1 MAKHLG
7 IVVLS
12 LLGFLSPVAIGAQ
25 QSITLYVNR
34 TDPTCAGQSPC
45 FATIQAAINA
55 AGPGNIVQIQAGTY
69 PEQLSIIGKNN
80 FPGAT
85 EVDRIVIEADPAN
98 QSGQV
103 VLTGAPGTCTAH
115 EAIRLQQSK
124 FITIRGLTITGT
136 GGQAISLLG
145 GNNQNQDIHIELN
158 RIFGNGS
165 SSCDG
170 GITVA
175 RGNPG
180 TLIVNNLIHA
190 NGRNGISFI
199 DADGGPHY
207 VINNTIYGNQ
217 WNGLDVAR
225 NHTVTLANNIVNH
238 NGTAS
243 GTTGGRFGVRRESS
257 TTPQP
262 AGIKL
267 LNNLVCGNSQGQIS
281 TQVLDST
288 DSSNFTPLGN
298 EGTGVGALPGCE
310 LPGNLFGNVN
320 GADNQ
325 PNTADDDFSLKANSL
340 AIDVGMDPRTLGFNP
355 AYNPIFEADFVI
367 EGIRP
372 ADGNADRVPAFDA
385 GAFEFPN
392 APPVANAGANQTV
405 SINQL
410 VTLNGTQSSDTE
422 GASLT
427 FQWTIVSQPV
437 GSSIVLNGANTATP
451 TFTPLVIGQ
460 YIFQLI
466 VNDGQFAS
474 APSTVVIT
482 AVNVNRPPVLSPI
495 GNKTVAVGNMLTFTV
510 TATDPDSDP
519 LTYSVSPLPLPANA
533 SFNANT
539 RVFSFTPTA
548 SQTGSFN
555 FTFAVSDGR
564 SGTASE
570 TIAIA
575 VTNGLSIAI
584 SSPAVVRRC
593 QRGWSL

>member
-1 MAKHLG
+1 MKTQLG
-7 IVVLS
+7 IASLLLVRVVLA
-12 LLGFLSPVAIGAQ
+12 PVSVPAQ
-25 QSITLYVNR
+25 QPTPLYVNR
-34 TDPTCAGQSPC
+34 TDPTCAGHSPC
-45 FATIQAAINA
+45 FTTIQAAINA
-55 AGPGNIVQIQAGTY
+55 AGPGSAIRIQAGTY
-69 PEQLSIIGKNN
+69 PEQLSITGKNN
-80 FPGAT
+80 FPSAT
-85 EVDRIVIEADPAN
+85 EIDRIVIEADPSE
-98 QSGQV
+98 QPGQV
-103 VLTGAPGTCTAH
+103 IVRGAPGACTGNY
-115 EAIRLQQSK
+115 AIRLQQSK

-170 GITVA
+170 GITIA

-180 TLIVNNLIHA
+180 TLIVNNLIYA
-190 NGRNGISFI
+190 NGRNAISFV

-217 WNGLDVAR
+217 WNGIDVAR
-225 NHTVTLANNIVNH
+225 NHTVTLANNIVNN
-238 NGTAS
+238 NGTAM

-257 TTPQP
+257 TAPQP
-262 AGIKL
+262 ASIKL
-267 LNNLVCGNSQGQIS
+267 LNNLACGNGQGQIS
-281 TQVLDST
+281 AQVLDST

-320 GADNQ
+320 GNDNQ

-355 AYNPIFEADFVI
+355 SYNPIFEADFVI

-372 ADGNADRVPAFDA
+372 ADGNADRASAFDA

-410 VTLNGTQSSDTE
+410 VSLNGTQSSDPE
-422 GASLT
+422 AAPLS
-427 FQWTIVSQPV
+427 FQWSVVSQPS
-437 GSSIVLNGANTATP
+437 GSSIHLNGANTATP
-451 TFTPLVIGQ
+451 TFTPLIAGQ
-460 YIFQLI
+460 YIFQLV

-482 AVNVNRPPVLSPI
+482 AAGTNQAPTANTASVSTNEDSPVAIVLS
-495 GNKTVAVGNMLTFTV
+495 GG
-510 TATDPDSDP
+510 DPDSSSLNFSIVASP
-519 LTYSVSPLPLPANA
+519 AHGTFGTISAPNCVANGPGSNCIATVTYTPA
-533 SFNANT
+533 ANY
-539 RVFSFTPTA
+539 S
-548 SQTGSFN
+548 GSDT
-555 FTFAVSDGR
+555 FTFKVNDG
-564 SGTASE
+564 
-570 TIAIA
+570 
-575 VTNGLSIAI
+575 GLD
-584 SSPAVVRRC
+584 
-593 QRGWSL
+593 